1 MRRHQLTAA
10 GAAVLVGASALLVGC
25 TSSSDDGTDA
35 VLTPATAP
43 SGWDAQELAGVR
55 LATPTDWEPYE
66 AEPSAGDDDGEVTA
80 AGMKMPL
87 GPDGAGGSVYVVTS
101 GSPTR
106 DAKASSANSR
116 AVGEATLGAKDV
128 VEEDL
133 DWPGADAAAYLR
145 YEADLPMPSGDDV
158 TFRYETLTLD
168 LPDGSQSIVT
178 VVGPASRY
186 EETGQH
192 EILASVTVGE

>member
-1 MRRHQLTAA
+1 LRPHQLI
-10 GAAVLVGASALLVGC
+10 GARVAVLVGAFALLAAC
-25 TSSSDDGTDA
+25 TSSSGDGTDS
-35 VLTPATAP
+35 VLTPSPAP
-43 SGWDAQELAGVR
+43 SGWTAQELAGVQ

-66 AEPSAGDDDGEVTA
+66 TDPPEGDDVTA
-80 AGMKMPL
+80 AGLKMPL

-116 AVGEATLGAKDV
+116 TVGEATLGAEDV
-128 VEEDL
+128 VEEQL
-133 DWPGADAAAYLR
+133 TWPGADAAAYLR

-158 TFRYETLTLD
+158 RFRYETLTLD

-178 VVGPASRY
+178 VVGPVSRY

-192 EILASVTVGE
+192 DVLASVTVGE

>member
-43 SGWDAQELAGVR
+43 SGWDAQELAGVQ

-66 AEPSAGDDDGEVTA
+66 ADPPEGGGDDVTA

>member
-1 MRRHQLTAA
+1 MRRHHLTAA

-43 SGWDAQELAGVR
+43 SGWDAQELAGVQ
-55 LATPTDWEPYE
+55 LGTPTDWEPYE
-66 AEPSAGDDDGEVTA
+66 ADPPEGGGDDVTA

-116 AVGEATLGAKDV
+116 TVGEATLGAQDV
-128 VEEDL
+128 VEEEL
-133 DWPGADAAAYLR
+133 TWPGADAAAYLK

-158 TFRYETLTLD
+158 RFRYETLTLD
-168 LPDGSQSIVT
+168 LPDGSQAIVT